1 MTRDDFEAALRG
13 GLATLAR
20 EAIPDG
26 DAASLDDLPR
36 VQVLPIAAG
45 RRVRRRVLAAVVA
58 VVVAAAAGAIA
69 FAMQHDNRSPV
80 ESPEPTWTKVARA
93 PLSARFE
100 QASVFTGREV
110 IVWGGSS
117 QSSGAAIGTPA
128 SIPGRAAPPT
138 SALDN
143 GAAYDV
149 AANRWRVLPAAPIS
163 ARYNAVAAWTGSEM
177 IVVGGM
183 RDGTGPSGGAE
194 FLHDGAA
201 YDPVHNR
208 WRRIPNA
215 PGCPSIGTWT
225 GRQLVV
231 AGACGR
237 SGTFAMG
244 AYDPARNSWQTLPP
258 YPDARQLV
266 SVGGQVLAWDGDFSD
281 QLRVLDVRTRAWTSL
296 PAPTRPAG
304 ALLQLASVVAYN
316 GQIAVVG
323 SLQPPSANYD
333 FTVVEV
339 FDLTTKTWRRYESRS
354 ASPPDEVSVLASR
367 PNVIVWSDGDG
378 YCWFVAAASSGAPR
392 WSCASTGPIR
402 LDRYGGSLFAIG
414 PDRFFIWG
422 GRLAGTPQEP
432 TNRPAA
438 DGAIFELP

>member
-1 MTRDDFEAALRG
+1 MRRDDFEAALRG

-26 DAASLDDLPR
+26 DAASLDDLPN
-36 VQVLPIAAG
+36 VQVLPIAVDRRAG
-45 RRVRRRVLAAVVA
+45 RRVLAAVVA
-58 VVVAAAAGAIA
+58 LAVAVAAGAIA
-69 FAMQHDNRSPV
+69 FAMHHDNRPPI
-80 ESPEPTWTKVARA
+80 ELPPTWTKVAPA

-100 QASVFTGREV
+100 QAAVFTGREV

-117 QSSGAAIGTPA
+117 QSSGDAIGTPA

-138 SALDN
+138 SVLDN
-143 GAAYDV
+143 GAAYDI

-177 IVVGGM
+177 IVVGGT
-183 RDGTGPSGGAE
+183 RDGTGPNGGAE

-208 WRRIPNA
+208 WRRIPDA
-215 PGCPSIGTWT
+215 PGCPTMGTWT
-225 GRQLVV
+225 GRELVV

-244 AYDPARNSWQTLPP
+244 AYDPARNAWQTLPP
-258 YPDARQLV
+258 CPDARQLV
-266 SVGGQVLAWDGDFSD
+266 SVDGQVFAWSGDFSD
-281 QLRVLDVRTRAWTSL
+281 QLRVLDVRTRAWMPL

-304 ALLQLASVVAYN
+304 ALLQFASVVAYN
-316 GQIAVVG
+316 GRIAAVG
-323 SLQPPSANYD
+323 YLQPHSATFD

-339 FDLTTKTWRRYESRS
+339 FDPTTQTWRRYESRS
-354 ASPPDEVSVLASR
+354 ASPPDELSVLASR
-367 PNVIVWSDGDG
+367 PNVVVWSDGAG
-378 YCWFVAAASSGAPR
+378 YCWFVAAASSGAR
-392 WSCASTGPIR
+392 QWSCAAKGPIR

-422 GRLAGTPQEP
+422 GRLAGTAQEP
-432 TNRPAA
+432 TNRPVA